1 MKSPLKALSH
11 HMRLFEITATFI
23 MLCSVAHAADL
34 KGREAV
40 IWSSGGK
47 YTTAL
52 EEAYVKPFQAE
63 TGAKIRLVE
72 ADVDGMI
79 GAVSA
84 QVKAGKV
91 EWDGLS
97 GLDAPYM
104 PKFIKDGLIEKIDVS
119 KIPGLEKL
127 PKALRSDYGVAVLN
141 SVVTVS
147 YRNADSVAPLKSV
160 KDFFDPNIKG
170 PRAVSSLAGEAQNV
184 CALALLSDGVSVNEL
199 TKGFD
204 INRCLKIVDRIK
216 DQITAYWAN
225 GSQMAQLMI
234 DNGVDYCLC
243 WDGRIIQAAQANPQ
257 WKIQHNGGIQFPGY
271 FTYITGTKNA
281 DVLDA
286 LAVYMLDPKRQAEFT
301 KLVGYSSP
309 NPESVAYLPDNLKP
323 FISVTPEAQA
333 VLTAL
338 PDTLLETMS
347 RQQVELGRAWQ
358 AYVSK

>member
-1 MKSPLKALSH
+1 MKSALKALSH
-11 HMRLFEITATFI
+11 HMRLFEMTATFI
-23 MLCSVAHAADL
+23 MLCSGAHATDL

-52 EEAYVKPFQAE
+52 EEAYVKPFEAE

-72 ADVDGMI
+72 ADADAMV

-104 PKFIKDGLIEKIDVS
+104 PKFIKDGLIEKINVS

-127 PKALRSDYGVAVLN
+127 PKALRSDYGVPVLN

-147 YRNADSVAPLKSV
+147 YRNADNVAPLKSV
-160 KDFFDPNIKG
+160 RDFFDPNIKG
-170 PRAVSSLAGEAQNV
+170 PRAVSSLAAEAQMV
-184 CALALLSDGVSVNEL
+184 CALALLSDGVSVNDL

-234 DNGVDYCLC
+234 DNSVDYCLC

-257 WKIQHNGGIQFPGY
+257 WQIQHKGGIQFPGF
-271 FTYITGTKNA
+271 FTYTRGTKNA

-286 LAVYMLDPKRQAEFT
+286 FAVYMLDPKRQAEFT

-309 NPESVAYLPDNLKP
+309 NPDSVAYLPDNLKP

-333 VLTAL
+333 ALIAL
-338 PDTLLETMS
+338 PDALFETMS
-347 RQQVELGRAWQ
+347 RQQVELGKAWQ

>member
-1 MKSPLKALSH
+1 MKWLLREPTH
-11 HMRLFEITATFI
+11 YIGITAAFAMVSTAVF
-23 MLCSVAHAADL
+23 AADI
-34 KGREAV
+34 KGKEAV
-40 IWSSGGK
+40 IWSPGGK

-52 EEAYVKPFQAE
+52 EEAYIKPFEAE

-72 ADVDGMI
+72 AGQDEMI
-79 GAVSA
+79 AAVSA

-97 GLDAPYM
+97 GVDAPYM
-104 PKFIKDGLIEKIDVS
+104 PKLIKDGVIEKIDVS

-127 PKALRSDYGVAVLN
+127 PKAVRSDYGVPVLN

-147 YRNADSVAPLKSV
+147 YRSGDNLVPLKSV

-170 PRAVSSLAGEAQNV
+170 PRAVSSLASEAQFI

-199 TKGFD
+199 TQGID
-204 INRCLKIVDRIK
+204 VNRCLKIVDPIK

-234 DNGVDYCLC
+234 DNSVDYCLC
-243 WDGRIIQAAQANPQ
+243 WDGRIIQAAQTDPQ

-271 FTYITGTKNA
+271 LTYTTGTKNA

-286 LAVYMLDPKRQAEFT
+286 FAVYMLDPKRQAEFT

-338 PDTLLETMS
+338 PDALFEKMAE
-347 RQQVELGRAWQ
+347 QQVELGKAWQ
-358 AYVSK
+358 AYVAK